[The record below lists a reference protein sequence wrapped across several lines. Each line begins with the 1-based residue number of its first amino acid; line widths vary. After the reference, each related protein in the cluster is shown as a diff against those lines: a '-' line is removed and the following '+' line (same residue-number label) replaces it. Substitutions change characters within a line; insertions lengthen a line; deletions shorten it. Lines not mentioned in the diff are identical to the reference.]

1 MQRTKKPMIWLVMVA
16 LIVSLIPAGLAPNV
30 SAAGRTSYFT
40 PDNVANV
47 PLKSTVGLQMTGTG
61 SDVLSRSTA
70 FVVTS
75 AEQAVTGTFMNVTG
89 STLGA
94 NVQLMNLKDGTW
106 VPDSSRVAPA
116 VVTVDPNRPDN
127 RFNATLTLFPGMNKV
142 TFTGSQGPS
151 ERSESFYILYDSVPY
166 IEKLQVLGGAD
177 NLDLNEGAQVVVDTG
192 DVTIQGVA
200 HNSSKV
206 TVTLNNGEALPTSLS
221 PQDGTFFSPMLRLKA
236 GKNDLIVTIESGVD
250 KNKFTYSLLYYD
262 EENPFS
268 QLDLKEG
275 ASGLSQS
282 MLSDRPTYGGDP
294 AQARVMV
301 QVLLPDDKTNA
312 VPEISVDGAVT
323 GISPQIE
330 SIPSVGNNTPSYA
343 LMSFEIPSLQF
354 TETTT
359 TDTPPVTSID
369 TLQNHSLTVKY
380 GKNTATVNMNFQY
393 LENETVITDLRYL
406 KDYSGSGDA
415 PEGVPLSGAS
425 VTSADFYILVET
437 SRDPNGSALTAEY
450 LPRSTSS
457 IDLSPTPIQV
467 VSPTK
472 YIYQIKGFKNGN
484 QTVQFKFAGSKS
496 SKNATI
502 SFASKNY
509 IFVSNLTDGQTYDMN
524 SKKTD
529 KLYLQGKYVDFSTL
543 DSNFFVGEIF
553 ANGIKVY
560 STHPVA
566 GTDPIQKKLN
576 FDTDGNFTG
585 DNSKDVEIDIDG
597 DNGPLFFGENR
608 IVLTGTGVGDKGQL
622 NEVTKEL
629 RIYINDNNVSTINNF
644 QPSPSKNRS
653 VFLDPYNPDDQ
664 WVKNL
669 FNLSTDFTFADKK
682 YTTSLKKFDLA
693 IRGAGATRMS
703 LSMGT
708 QTIFDVKIPEG
719 SVGNTTWD
727 DPTISPEYAL
737 NNGNV
742 IVDRAGDQKDFVV
755 RLRDLKAETPGTYIY
770 TLDLYNKTG
779 AKTSQKVEV
788 VREAAGY
795 RILAPRPTS
804 GNQIVVSKN
813 FVHFDI
819 EAEGATSVVIDKET
833 AKKLQDTETDRFA
846 LDYVGLKAD
855 KVNKI
860 KLTIDRN
867 GVKTTDTIEVYYTSN
882 ASVDSQYMAPKVANK
897 YSAFNKKLELSFPKG
912 TVMQSTDLSGI
923 AKFYPNNKLL
933 FGIADPSTGIV
944 ERKNDYGS
952 IVGFRTEAEDPNPL
966 SVPDDYYRRFSA
978 IVGDSVN
985 FSPISDIYWI
995 SGGLGES
1002 GTRGENNYKE
1012 PTNGIGPYTLDSLY
1026 GNPLTP
1032 AERKIKPSQRGKLTL
1047 AYDPNVV
1054 DDAGSTIS
1062 VFYYSPSREWKRIG
1076 GEVDSK
1082 KHTVTV
1088 PFDDFG
1094 YYKVMKLRRSYN
1106 DITNHGWARNIL
1118 NALYAKGFMTPLR
1131 FEQFGTDDRTSRGE
1145 FATLLVKGLNL
1156 PITSDSRRTFTDVAP
1171 GTSSYTWD
1179 YDSIE
1184 TAARAGI
1191 ITGLTDGIFGP
1202 DRPLTREQAA
1212 VMIARALE
1220 LKMAANDSKLQS
1232 ALAKAFIDSGS
1243 METYAGPAVQ
1253 AVTKAKIMEGSPVT
1267 VAGQKKPQFA
1277 FNPKGNLTRAEAGK
1291 IAVELLKKSTKV
1303 FPKNLS

>member
-1 MQRTKKPMIWLVMVA
+1 MQRTKKPMIWLMMVA
-16 LIVSLIPAGLAPNV
+16 LVVSLIPAGLTPVA
-30 SAAGRTSYFT
+30 SAAGQTSYFT
-40 PDNVANV
+40 PDNAANV
-47 PLKSTVGLQMTGTG
+47 QLKNTVGLKLSGTD
-61 SDVLSRSTA
+61 SDSLSRSTA
-70 FVVTS
+70 YVVTS
-75 AEQAVTGTFMNVTG
+75 SELAVTGTFTNVTG

-106 VPDSSRVAPA
+106 VPDSTRVAPA
-116 VVTVDPNRPDN
+116 VVTVDPNSPDN
-127 RFNATLTLFPGMNKV
+127 RFKATLTLFPGMNRV

-177 NLDLNEGAQVVVDTG
+177 NLDLNEGSQVVVDTG
-192 DVTIQGVA
+192 EVTLQGVA

-206 TVTLNNGEALPTSLS
+206 TVSLNNGEALPTSLS
-221 PQDGTFFSPMLRLKA
+221 TQDGTFFSPMLRLKA
-236 GKNDLIVTIESGVD
+236 GKNDLVVTIESGVD
-250 KNKFTYSLLYYD
+250 KNKFNYSLLYYD

-268 QLDLKEG
+268 QLDLNEG
-275 ASGLSQS
+275 AGGLSQS
-282 MLSDRPTYGGDP
+282 MLTERPTYGGDP
-294 AQARVMV
+294 SQASVTV
-301 QVLLPDDKTNA
+301 QLLLPDDLTNA
-312 VPEISVDGAVT
+312 DPEISVDGTVSS
-323 GISPQIE
+323 GIIPKVE
-330 SIPSVGNNTPSYA
+330 PIPSVGINTPSYA
-343 LMSFEIPSLQF
+343 LISFEIPTIKF
-354 TETTT
+354 TSSG
-359 TDTPPVTSID
+359 TPAVLD
-369 TLQNHSLTVKY
+369 RLQNHSLTVKY
-380 GKNTATVNMNFQY
+380 GKSTASVNMNFQY
-393 LENETVITDLRYL
+393 LENETVITNLKYL
-406 KDYSGSGDA
+406 KDYKGSGTVPD
-415 PEGVPLSGAS
+415 GTPLSGSS
-425 VTSADFYILVET
+425 VTSSDFYILVET
-437 SRDPNGSALTAEY
+437 SRNPGSAELKAEY

-457 IDLSPTPIQV
+457 IDISYV
-467 VSPTK
+467 GKVSATDPTK
-472 YIYQIKGFKNGN
+472 HIYQIKGFKNGN
-484 QTVQFKFAGSKS
+484 QTVQFKYDGSTS
-496 SKNATI
+496 SRNATI

-524 SKKTD
+524 SLKTD
-529 KLYLQGKYVDFSTL
+529 ELIVEGRYVDFATL
-543 DSNFFVGEIF
+543 DSNYFVAEIF
-553 ANGIKVY
+553 ANGVKKY
-560 STHPVA
+560 STHPA
-566 GTDPIQKKLN
+566 ADTDQKKL
-576 FDTDGNFTG
+576 TLGADGSF
-585 DNSKDVEIDIDG
+585 KVELGIDG
-597 DNGPLFFGENR
+597 DEGPLFFGENR
-608 IVLTGTGVGDKGQL
+608 IVLTGTGTGDQGQL

-629 RIYINDNNVSTINNF
+629 RIYINDNNVSTINNL
-644 QPSPSKNRS
+644 QPAPSKNRPT
-653 VFLDPYNPDDQ
+653 FLEPYNPDDQ

-682 YTTSLKKFDLA
+682 YTTGLKNFDLA

-708 QTIFDVKIPEG
+708 QTIFDLNIPEG
-719 SVGNTTWD
+719 SAGNTTWEE
-727 DPTISPEYAL
+727 PQISPEYAL
-737 NNGNV
+737 NNGTV
-742 IVDRAGDQKDFVV
+742 IVDRTGNQKDFVI

-779 AKTSQKVEV
+779 AKTSQKVEI

-795 RILAPRPTS
+795 RIIAPQPTS
-804 GNQIVVSKN
+804 GSQIVVSKN

-819 EAEGATSVVIDKET
+819 EAEGASSVIVDKET
-833 AKKLQDTETDRFA
+833 ATKLKNTETDRFA
-846 LDYVGLKAD
+846 LDYVGLKSD

-867 GVKTTDTIEVYYTSN
+867 GVKTTDTIEVYYTS
-882 ASVDSQYMAPKVANK
+882 AAGVDSQYMAPKVANK
-897 YSAFNKKLELSFPKG
+897 YSAFNKQVELSFPKG
-912 TVMQSTDLSGI
+912 TVMQSIDTSGI
-923 AKFYPNNKLL
+923 AKFYPDNKLL

-944 ERKNDYGS
+944 ERRNDYGS
-952 IVGFRTEAEDPNPL
+952 IVGFKTEEGDPSPL

-978 IVGDSVN
+978 ISGDSVN
-985 FSPISDIYWI
+985 FSPISEIYWI

-1002 GTRGENNYKE
+1002 GTRGTGNYKE
-1012 PTNGIGPYTLDSLY
+1012 PTNGIGPYTVDSLY

-1032 AERKIKPSQRGKLTL
+1032 AEQKIKPSERGTLTL
-1047 AYDPNVV
+1047 TYDSNVV

-1062 VFYYSPSREWKRIG
+1062 VFYYSPNREWKRIG

-1088 PFDDFG
+1088 PFDNFG

-1131 FEQFGTDDRTSRGE
+1131 FEQFGTDDRTTRGE

-1156 PITSDSRRTFTDVAP
+1156 PITSDNSRTFTDVAP
-1171 GTSSYTWD
+1171 GTSSFTWD

-1191 ITGLTDGIFGP
+1191 ITGLTDGVFGP

-1220 LKMAANDSKLQS
+1220 LKLAANDNKLQS
-1232 ALAKAFIDSGS
+1232 ALAKSFIDSGS
-1243 METYAGPAVQ
+1243 MENYAGPAVQ

-1267 VAGQKKPQFA
+1267 VAGQKKPQYA